1 MSLKTMIRKAR
12 TKCDIEYVSEPIGT
26 GAKLTKTWTIRYS
39 RVPCRFN
46 AKISQAEMLFYQKAS
61 VFPDFIMY
69 ILYKSG
75 IVTSDRVIFK
85 GRTLDIKK
93 VDDWDEKGKFLKIAL
108 VEVI

>member
-1 MSLKTMIRKAR
+1 MIRKAR
-12 TKCDIEYVSEPIGT
+12 TKCDIEYVTSSTGT
-26 GAKLTKTWTIRYS
+26 GAKLTKTWAIRYR

-75 IVTSDRVIFK
+75 IVESDRVIFDS
-85 GRTLDIKK
+85 RTLDIKK
-93 VDDWDEKGKFLKIAL
+93 VDNWDEKGKYLKIAL
-108 VEVI
+108 VEVK